1 MMTFHGQLSVD
12 PACYDKLC
20 MQFTTT
26 QKNVYPVTIIPVREW
41 GVLHS
46 LNFMPSQYVIEYARV
61 EIHLS

>member
-26 QKNVYPVTIIPVREW
+26 QKNVYPVTIIQSEG
-41 GVLHS
+41 GV
-46 LNFMPSQYVIEYARV
+46 Y
-61 EIHLS
+61 